1 MIDRLAPGLDEKS
14 KPVAL
19 QGLWIGIAT
28 GLYAISFGA
37 LASAAGLNLWQALV
51 LSLLLF
57 SGGSQFA
64 LVGVL
69 GSGGTG
75 AAAVTTSTLLGLRN
89 GFYGLQVSRL
99 LEPKGW
105 RKLLAAHLTI
115 DESTAVAV
123 AQADTRR
130 TKVGFWWT
138 GSAVFV
144 FWNALTVVGVL
155 VGNAL
160 GDPNQWGLDAVASG
174 AFIALLWPRLTST
187 RTRVTAVA
195 AGAIALLS
203 SPHVPAGMPILIAA
217 LAAVVAGALP
227 DRAEGSDGTHI
238 IDEDLPYHEHHEHHE
253 HHQHKRHDRH
263 EP

>member
-1 MIDRLAPGLDEKS
+1 MFIDRLAPGLADNA

-37 LASAAGLNLWQALV
+37 LASAAGLNLWQAV
-51 LSLLLF
+51 LLSALLF

-64 LVGVL
+64 LVGVIA
-69 GSGGTG
+69 SGGTG

-99 LEPKGW
+99 LQARGW

-123 AQADTRR
+123 AQPDRER

-138 GSAVFV
+138 GIAVFI
-144 FWNALTVVGVL
+144 FWNAFTVLGVL

-160 GDPNQWGLDAVASG
+160 GDPKQWGLDAAASG
-174 AFIALLWPRLTST
+174 AFIALLWPRLTT
-187 RTRVTAVA
+187 IRTRSTAVA
-195 AGAIALLS
+195 AGAIALIA
-203 SPHVPAGMPILIAA
+203 SPHAPAGTPILIAA

-227 DRAEGSDGTHI
+227 DKSEGNNGTRI
-238 IDEDLPYHEHHEHHE
+238 IDEDLPRQEHG
-253 HHQHKRHDRH
+253 RHSDW
-263 EP
+263 PTP